1 MSFESISVDIGGIK
15 LGWGISTQDGHGED
29 GISSIDLFL
38 KYLSIICK
46 ILKKTK
52 HLKKTIK

>member
-46 ILKKTK
+46 ILKKQNS
-52 HLKKTIK
+52 